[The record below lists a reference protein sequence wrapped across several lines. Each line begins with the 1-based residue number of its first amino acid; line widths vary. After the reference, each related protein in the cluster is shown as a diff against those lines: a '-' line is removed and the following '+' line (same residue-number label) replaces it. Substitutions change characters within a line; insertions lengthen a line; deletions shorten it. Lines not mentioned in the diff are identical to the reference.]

1 MDNNFDKEAKTS
13 DKFRMLFLVILLLLL
28 TVPVIFV
35 CYDKFINKETPPIP
49 TPTISPEPTETTLIV
64 DDKITS
70 FERIEITDT
79 NKIVNVGGKEFTIKQ
94 ELTVDGAYLYIN
106 DVVQVPTDNET
117 IYADIA
123 YVTNKYIIFT
133 NPGQDGEI
141 ISYAI
146 DKDGKPITVN
156 DNDDQMHDI
165 VLLKDNLEA
174 SGHIFCGLD
183 GDCPDKTLIIK
194 YESDTIK
201 VLPKE

>member
-1 MDNNFDKEAKTS
+1 MDNNQDKKVKTS
-13 DKFRMLFLVILLLLL
+13 DRFRMMFIVILFLLLI
-28 TVPVIFV
+28 VPLIFIS
-35 CYDKFINKETPPIP
+35 YDKFFNQEKPPVP
-49 TPTISPEPTETTLIV
+49 TPSTTDII

-70 FERIEITDT
+70 LERVEITDT
-79 NKIVNVGGKEFTIKQ
+79 NKIANVGGKEFTIKQ

-133 NPGQDGEI
+133 NPGQDAEI

-156 DNDDQMHDI
+156 DNDYQMHDI
-165 VLLKDNLEA
+165 VLANDNLEA

-183 GDCPDKTLIIK
+183 GDCPDKTLVIK
-194 YESDTIK
+194 YENDTIT
-201 VLPKE
+201 VTPKE